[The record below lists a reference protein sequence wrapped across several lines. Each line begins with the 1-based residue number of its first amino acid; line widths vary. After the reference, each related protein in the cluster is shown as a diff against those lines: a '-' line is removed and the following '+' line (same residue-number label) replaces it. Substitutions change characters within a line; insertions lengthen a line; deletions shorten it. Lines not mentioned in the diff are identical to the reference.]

1 VEQSESTVRDLR
13 QYLSVLRQ
21 RRIVIVFAVLVL
33 VITTL
38 SAAELQVPRYQ
49 ATAQVLLQYRTA
61 AQSVLNPASG
71 QPADP
76 TREVQNQ
83 LQVIQSQPV
92 KQAVRNQLGYAPT
105 VVAIPVGQTDV
116 IDITADN
123 TDPVA
128 ASTIANTYANAYISY
143 RQSQAVANALAAA
156 SQVQGQINQLQTEIS
171 ALNTQIQTANPKNLA
186 DVTASVSPQLLSLTQ
201 QQGTLKEQLSQL
213 QSDAALNSGDA
224 QLVNR
229 ATVPNTP
236 ASPRPAR
243 DLVIAVVAGLILG
256 VGAALLLDQL
266 DDSVKSPDD
275 IGRVAHGVPNL
286 AVIPFVAGWKSKD
299 QTMVV
304 STIDPKAPAAEAY
317 RSLRTSVQFAALDRP
332 LRTLHVTSPS
342 PSEGKTTT
350 LTNLGVAL
358 AQVGQRV
365 IIVCCDLRRPRLHEF
380 FGMSNELGFTSVLL
394 GHVPAANAL
403 QDVPG
408 VKGLKILPSGPLPP
422 NPSELLS
429 SPRAA
434 EVLVALQGL
443 ADFVL
448 VDSPPVIPVTDA
460 AVLSGLVDAT
470 LVVATA
476 GLTTRRQLRQ
486 AIETLEQVD
495 APILGT
501 VLNRVGSGDSY
512 GYGRYRYYRYE
523 RQAGRRWRLASEA
536 GAPRQR
542 PRTPRVDVN
551 PQHSAREQESEVLH
565 RR

>member
-1 VEQSESTVRDLR
+1 
-13 QYLSVLRQ
+13 
-21 RRIVIVFAVLVL
+21 
-33 VITTL
+33 
-38 SAAELQVPRYQ
+38 
-49 ATAQVLLQYRTA
+49 
-61 AQSVLNPASG
+61 
-71 QPADP
+71 
-76 TREVQNQ
+76 
-83 LQVIQSQPV
+83 
-92 KQAVRNQLGYAPT
+92 
-105 VVAIPVGQTDV
+105 
-116 IDITADN
+116 
-123 TDPVA
+123 
-128 ASTIANTYANAYISY
+128 
-143 RQSQAVANALAAA
+143 
-156 SQVQGQINQLQTEIS
+156 
-171 ALNTQIQTANPKNLA
+171 
-186 DVTASVSPQLLSLTQ
+186 
-201 QQGTLKEQLSQL
+201 
-213 QSDAALNSGDA
+213 
-224 QLVNR
+224 
-229 ATVPNTP
+229 
-236 ASPRPAR
+236 
-243 DLVIAVVAGLILG
+243 
-256 VGAALLLDQL
+256 
-266 DDSVKSPDD
+266 
-275 IGRVAHGVPNL
+275 
-286 AVIPFVAGWKSKD
+286 
-299 QTMVV
+299 MVV

-551 PQHSAREQESEVLH
+551 PQHSAWEQESEVLH